1 MRFVFF
7 CLKKQDWANFNHSIA
22 CDRMRCKDSTA
33 SRGRVPNLEA
43 MHVEVRRSRQPPIR
57 SFVLGHARK
66 KVQFE
71 DSLHF
76 STTMGSFGRCVWQE
90 VRTARLLLPSPT
102 VRFAPLHTSA
112 RRFETKPDT
121 KNPKKDTP
129 KEPQNKPGP
138 LPDPR
143 ESGMTQRDR
152 EIFERLHERAG
163 GGEHNVGIVDGAY
176 EGGLGK
182 ETKKNM
188 FRLI

>member
-1 MRFVFF
+1 M
-7 CLKKQDWANFNHSIA
+7 
-22 CDRMRCKDSTA
+22 
-33 SRGRVPNLEA
+33 
-43 MHVEVRRSRQPPIR
+43 
-57 SFVLGHARK
+57 
-66 KVQFE
+66 
-71 DSLHF
+71 
-76 STTMGSFGRCVWQE
+76 WQE
-90 VRTARLLLPSPT
+90 MRTARSSLPSPA
-102 VRFAPLHTSA
+102 VRIVQLHTSA
-112 RRFETKPDT
+112 RCSETKPDT
-121 KNPKKDTP
+121 KNSKQDNPKD
-129 KEPQNKPGP
+129 PQNKPGP